1 MPVTPSVS
9 SPSDRDD
16 GAFRPRFPMASAR
29 RDRFRTGLLHRC
41 KSCATVSANEFTSN
55 NEVNTRMSGA
65 MTRRRL
71 LTLGGGLA
79 VAGGTSACSS
89 PLASGL
95 TGSQPDPA
103 DVVFWNL
110 FTGGDG
116 ANMVRMEDAFRRDHR
131 GTTVEATILGW
142 GNPYYTKLALA
153 TASGTPPDVGIS
165 HLSRLPLL
173 AAAGLLEPVGAAGL
187 SDLGVTADRFT
198 PAAWNK
204 ATVDGTVYAV
214 PLDTHPFVL
223 FYNVDLAR
231 RAGLLDAAGDGLK
244 PMKGKDDFVDA
255 LKAMKDAGASYGAA
269 MSITAD
275 PSTAWRCFSMVYSG
289 LAGPVVT
296 DSGTTVDIVDD
307 AMEETFAF
315 LRGLT
320 ARGLMPENL
329 NGSGANVLFS
339 TGKAGFLF
347 DGEWQIPSYR
357 LVKDLSFDVVPFPA
371 LLGPKPVAYADS
383 HALVV
388 PRNHRRSPVRAARA
402 AQFIRSLLDNSATWA
417 HGGHVPAWL
426 PIQRSKEFLGQ
437 SPQRNYVQAAFDARY
452 DPVAWYT
459 GAGSDF
465 QNTVGG
471 TIIEVLAGRLGPRKA
486 VDAMRA
492 DLRRYT
498 TARPPV
504 TMK

>member
-1 MPVTPSVS
+1 M
-9 SPSDRDD
+9 
-16 GAFRPRFPMASAR
+16 AR
-29 RDRFRTGLLHRC
+29 RRFLAL
-41 KSCATVSANEFTSN
+41 S
-55 NEVNTRMSGA
+55 
-65 MTRRRL
+65 
-71 LTLGGGLA
+71 GGLA
-79 VAGGTSACSS
+79 MTGGLAACAS

-95 TGSQPDPA
+95 TGAQPNTA
-103 DVVFWNL
+103 DVIYWNL

-116 ANMVRMEDAFRRDHR
+116 ANMVRMEQSFRRTHP
-131 GTTVEATILGW
+131 GVSLEATILAW
-142 GNPYYTKLALA
+142 GNAYYTKLALA
-153 TASGTPPDVGIS
+153 TASGTPPDVGIA

-173 AAAGLLEPVGAAGL
+173 AAAGLLEPMEHTGVAE
-187 SDLGVTADRFT
+187 LGVTRDRFT
-198 PAAWNK
+198 PAAWQK

-231 RAGLLDAAGDGLK
+231 RAGLLDASGGGLK
-244 PMKGKDDFVDA
+244 PMAGKDDFVA
-255 LKAMKDAGASYGAA
+255 AVRAMKDAGARYGAV

-275 PSTAWRCFSMVYSG
+275 PATAWRLFSMVYSG

-296 DSGTTVDIVDD
+296 DSGTRTDIDTE
-307 AMEETFAF
+307 AMLETFAF
-315 LRGLT
+315 LRSLT
-320 ARGLMPENL
+320 AEGLMPGNL
-329 NGSGANVLFS
+329 NGSGANALFS

-357 LVKDLSFDVVPFPA
+357 LVKGLRFNVVPFPA

-388 PRNHRRSPVRAARA
+388 PRDGRRSAARTRHA
-402 AQFIRSLLDNSATWA
+402 AQFIKSLLDDSAVWA
-417 HGGHVPAWL
+417 EGGHVPAWL
-426 PIQRSKEFLGQ
+426 PTQRSREFLDL
-437 SPQRNYVQAAFDARY
+437 SPQRNYVQAAFTAQY

-465 QNTVGG
+465 QNTVGA
-471 TIIEVLAGRLGPRKA
+471 TIIDVLAGHSGPRNA
-486 VDAMRA
+486 VSRMRA
-492 DLRRYT
+492 DLKRYT

>member
-1 MPVTPSVS
+1 MT
-9 SPSDRDD
+9 
-16 GAFRPRFPMASAR
+16 GAMAR
-29 RDRFRTGLLHRC
+29 RRFL
-41 KSCATVSANEFTSN
+41 A
-55 NEVNTRMSGA
+55 
-65 MTRRRL
+65 
-71 LTLGGGLA
+71 LGGGLA
-79 VAGGTSACSS
+79 LTGGLAACSS

-95 TGSQPDPA
+95 TGSQPNTA
-103 DVVFWNL
+103 DIIFWNL

-116 ANMVRMEDAFRRDHR
+116 ANMVLMENAFRKANP
-131 GTTVEATILGW
+131 GLSVEATILGW

-173 AAAGLLEPVGAAGL
+173 AAAGLLEPVEHAGVA
-187 SDLGVTADRFT
+187 DLGITEEKFT
-198 PAAWNK
+198 PAAWQK

-231 RAGLLDAAGDGLK
+231 KAGLLNAAGDDLK
-244 PMKGKDDFVDA
+244 PLSGKEDFLDA
-255 LKAMKDAGASYGAA
+255 VKAMKDASGRYGSV

-275 PSTAWRCFSMVYSG
+275 PSTAWRMFSMVYSG
-289 LAGPVVT
+289 LAGPVVG
-296 DSGTTVDIVDD
+296 DSGTRITIDDD
-307 AMEETFAF
+307 AMGETFAF
-315 LRGLT
+315 LRDLT
-320 ARGLMPENL
+320 SGGLMPGNL
-329 NGSGANVLFS
+329 TGSGANALFS

-357 LVKDLSFDVVPFPA
+357 LVKDFHFNVVPFPA

-383 HALVV
+383 HALVF
-388 PRNHRRSPVRAARA
+388 PRNSGGSRQRTEHAAR
-402 AQFIRSLLDNSATWA
+402 FVRSLLDNSATWA

-426 PIQRSKEFLGQ
+426 PTQRSRAFLDQ
-437 SPQRNYVQAAFDARY
+437 SPQRNYVQAAFNAQY

-471 TIIEVLAGRLGPRKA
+471 TIIDVLAGRTSPKSA
-486 VDAMRA
+486 VAGMRA
-492 DLRRYT
+492 DLKRYT

-504 TMK
+504 TMKK

>member
-1 MPVTPSVS
+1 
-9 SPSDRDD
+9 
-16 GAFRPRFPMASAR
+16 
-29 RDRFRTGLLHRC
+29 
-41 KSCATVSANEFTSN
+41 
-55 NEVNTRMSGA
+55 MSGA
-65 MTRRRL
+65 MARRRF
-71 LTLGGGLA
+71 LGLGAGAVLGAGLA
-79 VAGGTSACSS
+79 ACSS

-95 TGSQPDPA
+95 AGAQPDTA
-103 DVVFWNL
+103 DVIFWNL

-116 ANMVRMEDAFRRDHR
+116 ANMVLMEQDFRKSHP
-131 GTTVEATILGW
+131 GVSVEATILSW

-173 AAAGLLEPVGAAGL
+173 AAAGLLTPVSETGL
-187 SDLGVTADRFT
+187 ADLGVTPDRFT
-198 PAAWNK
+198 PAAWQK
-204 ATVDGTVYAV
+204 ATVGGTTYAV

-231 RAGLLDAAGDGLK
+231 KAGLLNAAGDGLK
-244 PMKGKDDFVDA
+244 PMRNAADFTDA
-255 LKAMKDAGASYGAA
+255 VRAMKDASGRYGAV

-275 PSTAWRCFSMVYSG
+275 PATAWRYFSMVYSG

-296 DSGTTVDIVDD
+296 DSGTKISVDD
-307 AMEETFAF
+307 AAMQEAFAF
-315 LRGLT
+315 LQSLT
-320 ARGLMPENL
+320 KGGLMPSVL
-329 NGSGANVLFS
+329 NGSGANALFS

-357 LVKDLSFDVVPFPA
+357 LVKDFHFNVVPFPA

-383 HALVV
+383 HALVI
-388 PRNHRRSPVRAARA
+388 PHNPNRSAGRTRHA
-402 AQFIRSLLDNSATWA
+402 AQFVKSLLDDSAVWA

-426 PIQRSKEFLGQ
+426 PTQRSTAFLDQ
-437 SPQRNYVQAAFDARY
+437 SPQRNYVQAAFTAQY
-452 DPVAWYT
+452 DPPAWYT

-465 QNTVGG
+465 QNTVGA
-471 TIIEVLAGRLGPRKA
+471 TIIEALSGRTSPKKA
-486 VDAMRA
+486 TAAMRA
-492 DLRRYT
+492 DLKRYT